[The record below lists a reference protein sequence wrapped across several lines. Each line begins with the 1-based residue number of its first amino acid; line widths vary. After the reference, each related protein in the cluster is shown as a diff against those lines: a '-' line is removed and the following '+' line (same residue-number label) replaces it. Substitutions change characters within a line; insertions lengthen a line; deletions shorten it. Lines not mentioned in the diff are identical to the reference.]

1 MIQVIVGTS
10 RPGSNTRKLAVQIGE
25 IYATQ
30 VNVPVNVLDL
40 ATLPPAVFAPG
51 AYADKPADF
60 APFSKAIIE
69 SDGLV
74 FVVPEYNG
82 SLPGVL
88 KHFIDCW
95 KYPESFERR
104 PVCYVGIS
112 SAGSGGL
119 RPIEHLAQIMAYR
132 NTFQFPE
139 RVFLT
144 GIGDLMDPT
153 TEKLK
158 DPALAARLE
167 KQARGFVEFIRRLKP
182 I

>member
-10 RPGSNTRKLAVQIGE
+10 RPGSNSRKVAVQVAE

-30 VNVPVNVLDL
+30 VNVPVNLLDV
-40 ATLPPAVFAPG
+40 ATLPPEIFSPA
-51 AYADKPADF
+51 AYAKKPEAY
-60 APFSKAIIE
+60 APFSKAVIE

-82 SLPGVL
+82 SMPGVL

-132 NTFQFPE
+132 NAFQFPE
-139 RVFLT
+139 RVFMT
-144 GIGDLMDPT
+144 GIGDLIDPT